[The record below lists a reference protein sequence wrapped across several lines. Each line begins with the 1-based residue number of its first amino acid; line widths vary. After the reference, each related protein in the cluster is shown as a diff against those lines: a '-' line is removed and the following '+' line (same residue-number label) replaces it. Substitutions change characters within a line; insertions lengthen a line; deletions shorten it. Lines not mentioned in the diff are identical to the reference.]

1 MVPSFYRLKI
11 KTDLEKSSFAGD
23 VYITIKANKK
33 VKEIILHSKNLTI
46 KDNVI
51 LTEQI
56 YEKVE
61 TLAVKKVKRD
71 IPNNTIVE
79 NNNVMNSSVREDTT
93 TTVTNE
99 ITSNISEKI
108 INPTSVAQE
117 ITTPLPVDV
126 QVTHSHVRNI
136 NITSITFDSG
146 DRLILSL
153 GSPIIPDVDYTLKIP
168 FAGNIQNSLTGFY
181 KSSYTENNEIR

>member
-11 KTDLEKSSFAGD
+11 KTDLEKSSFTGD

-61 TLAVKKVKRD
+61 TLAAKKVKRD

-79 NNNVMNSSVREDTT
+79 NNNATNSSVKEDTT

-99 ITSNISEKI
+99 ITSNVSEKI

-136 NITSITFDSG
+136 NITSVTFDSG

-153 GSPIIPDVDYTLKIP
+153 GSPLIPDVDYTLQIP

>member
-11 KTDLEKSSFAGD
+11 KTDLEKSSFTGD

-61 TLAVKKVKRD
+61 TLAAKKVKRD

-79 NNNVMNSSVREDTT
+79 NNNATNSSAKEDTT

-99 ITSNISEKI
+99 ITSNVSEKI

-117 ITTPLPVDV
+117 ITTPLPVHV
-126 QVTHSHVRNI
+126 QVTHSHMRNI
-136 NITSITFDSG
+136 NITSVTFDSG

-153 GSPIIPDVDYTLKIP
+153 GSPLIPDVDYTLQIP